1 MENRRIMS
9 KLRTIMDNT
18 SHPLHDTLA
27 GMRSVWIIGGRRARH
42 PQVGKKQ
49 RYGHFLTRR
58 ETAGKADGTYLCLF
72 YILLFFLM
80 FYKYKFCWFS
90 SCFICRCGWE
100 IVLYSSVCVCVPYIY
115 PSATFSS
122 PTCRPACSFTN
133 KRQEQQNGVMLRNL
147 TYNANVKKNHY

>member
-49 RYGHFLTRR
+49 RYGHFLTRQ
-58 ETAGKADGTYLCLF
+58 ETAGKADGIISVSFTYC
-72 YILLFFLM
+72 FFFFM

-100 IVLYSSVCVCVPYIY
+100 IVLYSSVCVCSLYLPQCYFLK
-115 PSATFSS
+115 PNMSS
-122 PTCRPACSFTN
+122 CVFLHKQTPRTT
-133 KRQEQQNGVMLRNL
+133 EWG
-147 TYNANVKKNHY
+147 NVKKFNI